1 MANFGELLNDS
12 LQSTSE
18 LLTGRR
24 LEDYANGVVN
34 TSFNAPKP
42 NMYDVNYLFSKSN
55 TTYAGV
61 DCTVV
66 VIYNEN
72 LIILGNVETFSY
84 STFREKNP
92 VRTLGRVYA
101 KMYTAGTRTIAGTM
115 VFIQFDENPLYP
127 LFKFFNERADNTHR
141 YSSPLPDDIPP
152 VDIMLVFNNEYGSS
166 SMMKLY
172 GVEFFQEGGVFS
184 INDLYSENTMQ
195 WVAKDID
202 PMISDGEVNSFKR
215 LLFTKMTQ
223 GKTID
228 PFFASLLSYRQKLAN
243 RIMLLTKE
251 IEDHYT
257 NGRGSVRV
265 RDKEI
270 GRDGAPDYDKF
281 PRTANRRRNRQ
292 QERDLARGKS
302 TLLATLKTELANI
315 DTQIKSYET
324 NNMTTDLNSGIE
336 SFNTRN

>member
-1 MANFGELLNDS
+1 MAFKDFLNNS
-12 LQSTSE
+12 INSTSS
-18 LLTGRR
+18 LLTGKT
-24 LEDYANGVVN
+24 LEDYANGVVD
-34 TSFNAPKP
+34 TSFNIPHPSSA
-42 NMYDVNYLFSKSN
+42 DVDLLFNNASR
-55 TTYAGV
+55 TYAGV

-72 LIILGNVETFSY
+72 LIVLGNVETFSY
-84 STFREKNP
+84 STYREKNP

-101 KMYTAGTRTIAGTM
+101 KMYTAGTRTVAGTM

-152 VDIMLVFNNEYGSS
+152 VDVMLIFNNEYGAS

-202 PMISDGEVNSFKR
+202 PMISAGEAETFKR

-228 PFFASLLSYRQKLAN
+228 PFFASLLSYRQKIAN
-243 RIMLLTKE
+243 RIGLLTVE
-251 IEDHYT
+251 IEQHYQ
-257 NGRGSVRV
+257 NGRGSVRI
-265 RDKEI
+265 REKEP
-270 GRDGAPDYDKF
+270 GSNTT
-281 PRTANRRRNRQ
+281 RTADRRRTRQ
-292 QERDLARGKS
+292 KERDLARSKS
-302 TLLATLKTELANI
+302 ALLETLKKELANV
-315 DTQIKSYET
+315 DAQISSYER
-324 NNMTTDLNSGIE
+324 NNMTTDLQSGIE
-336 SFNTRN
+336 NFNTGNK